1 LRRAGC
7 VERRTSGSGSGQGK
21 PTGGNTGR
29 ASLADF
35 HHNFLHLP
43 IGIDDA
49 LAEARGLHTSFALA
63 HQYLGQL
70 SREMAEAIDANA
82 RNKVFFA
89 LAPKDAVDQVHH
101 VKPWLDDGD
110 LMRLGGYEV
119 VLRPV
124 SRGRAVRPVT
134 ADTIAPPEPHP
145 GRAEVLRRAA
155 RRRTGLDQKKRRALL
170 GDAATTTAAAQ
181 SSTGELTGE
190 QQQPAPLIGANTFPT
205 NDAAA
210 AKNSSGSNEESNA
223 PSNERSHGDE
233 HAGQRSPPHAAPAQL
248 NHGEEDR

>member
-1 LRRAGC
+1 MDQ
-7 VERRTSGSGSGQGK
+7 S
-21 PTGGNTGR
+21 
-29 ASLADF
+29 
-35 HHNFLHLP
+35 
-43 IGIDDA
+43 
-49 LAEARGLHTSFALA
+49 
-63 HQYLGQL
+63 
-70 SREMAEAIDANA
+70 IDANA

-134 ADTIAPPEPHP
+134 ADTIAPPQPHP

-181 SSTGELTGE
+181 SSTGE

-223 PSNERSHGDE
+223 LS
-233 HAGQRSPPHAAPAQL
+233 
-248 NHGEEDR
+248 